1 MTLRAKSK
9 YRKTTALERLIVTAA
24 DAPDFQPG
32 AGEKWSVKAKEIL
45 GDFEINNEPGTVD

>member
-9 YRKTTALERLIVTAA
+9 YRKTMTLERLIMTAA